1 MSEQLN
7 YWIQQTGD
15 DHFERFLTVLDEK
28 NEEKLRKHAATIYR
42 NYEQNRNEKYFMYNK
57 IGSSAV
63 VLGSCALIL
72 LSRYFYLRE
81 RVQTPLEYMALA
93 AIVIF
98 GAGFLYSLYQE
109 HEYKV
114 SGKSEEYSLDYKKH
128 AELPEIQTIMDELK
142 AEKLALSQTPSQK
155 SV

>member
-1 MSEQLN
+1 MSSQLN
-7 YWIQQTGD
+7 YWIRQTGD
-15 DHFERFLTVLDEK
+15 DNFKTFLAVLDEK
-28 NEEKLRKHAATIYR
+28 NLQKHATTIYR
-42 NYEQNRNEKYFMYNK
+42 NYEQSRNEKYFTHNK
-57 IGSSAV
+57 IGSIAV
-63 VLGSCALIL
+63 VIGSCVLML

-81 RVQTPLEYMALA
+81 RVQTPLEYMMLA

-114 SGKSEEYSLDYKKH
+114 SGKREEYVLKYKSH
-128 AELPEIQTIMDELK
+128 EELPEIKTIMDELK
-142 AEKLALSQTPSQK
+142 AEKLALSQAHSPK